1 MLIKKINIIS
11 DKSKRLWIEV
21 ILAITV
27 AILLIISSFIIVLGV
42 NRNKKNENSESIEDL
57 FSLYSY
63 YCESNLTIKSNKNM
77 NIYNMTEYYLKD
89 GDSESIRMDFG
100 KNDNMMT
107 YIISDG
113 VFKIKSNKELN
124 ELIISDGYN
133 LNKKNVISIST
144 FLSLFYNVKKIMDE
158 ESTNDEIININVVE
172 EGTNKHFNI
181 LFNKE
186 SRGNNKNLNEIFE
199 EYSEMINVTNGIK
212 KIELIVDKNS
222 NVPIQLLVYN
232 NNLDVYIVVEYSK
245 FIINDKIDKKVFD
258 FLSK

>member
-1 MLIKKINIIS
+1 MYFLLIKKINIIS

-113 VFKIKSNKELN
+113 VFKIKSM
-124 ELIISDGYN
+124 S
-133 LNKKNVISIST
+133 
-144 FLSLFYNVKKIMDE
+144 SL
-158 ESTNDEIININVVE
+158 
-172 EGTNKHFNI
+172 
-181 LFNKE
+181 
-186 SRGNNKNLNEIFE
+186 
-199 EYSEMINVTNGIK
+199 
-212 KIELIVDKNS
+212 
-222 NVPIQLLVYN
+222 
-232 NNLDVYIVVEYSK
+232 
-245 FIINDKIDKKVFD
+245 
-258 FLSK
+258 